1 MYSCAVFSVHS
12 SKLPAIYRQILI
24 VRQFAITTKTNQN
37 INFGIVRVVRNLLE
51 QMVVQFQKRRIF
63 KIDCSVT
70 T

>member
-1 MYSCAVFSVHS
+1 MYLCAVFSVHS

-37 INFGIVRVVRNLLE
+37 VNFGIVRVVRNLLE
-51 QMVVQFQKRRIF
+51 QVVVQFQKRRIF
-63 KIDCSVT
+63 KINCSVT

>member
-24 VRQFAITTKTNQN
+24 VRQFAITTKANQN
-37 INFGIVRVVRNLLE
+37 VNFGIVRVIRNLLE

-63 KIDCSVT
+63 
-70 T
+70 